1 MFPNRRV
8 FAMKLRLTLVLL
20 LAQFAAPAQKAKTD
34 HWVATWGTAQ
44 LLVRPQPPATAA
56 TAPAAPAKQAP
67 GAAAFHN
74 QTIRMVLRTSIGG
87 ERLRIKVANA
97 FGSAPVE
104 IGAAHLALHGKD
116 SEIVAGS
123 DRALTFNGKPGCT
136 LSPGVVRLSDPVDLK
151 VAALTDLA
159 VSLYFPGETGPPTS
173 HGTGLHTTY
182 VSKEGDFTGQPAIA
196 DATTRTSYYWLAAVD
211 VEAPADAATVVT
223 FGDSITD
230 GTASTPN
237 SDRNWPSQLA
247 ARLAHNKKTALI
259 GVANMGIGGNRV
271 LYDGTGSSAL
281 ARFDRD
287 VLSQSGV
294 KWVMLLEGINDI
306 GRIGTP
312 TPSPEAPT
320 ADDLI
325 AAYRQMIEIAHTHGI
340 KVIGCTLTP
349 YEGAGYSREPG
360 EAVREAVNTFIR
372 TGGAFDATVDFE
384 AATRD
389 SANPKR
395 FRADFDPGDHLHPND
410 AGYQAMADAVDLSIF
425 SRK

>member
-1 MFPNRRV
+1 
-8 FAMKLRLTLVLL
+8 MKMRLTLVLV
-20 LAQFAAPAQKAKTD
+20 LAQFAMHAQTAKGD

-44 LLVRPQPPATAA
+44 LLVRPQPPATPPA
-56 TAPAAPAKQAP
+56 TPAQQAP
-67 GAAAFHN
+67 GAAGFQN
-74 QTIRMVLRTSIGG
+74 QTVRMVVRTSIGG
-87 ERLRIKVANA
+87 QRLRIKVENA
-97 FGSAPVE
+97 FGSVPVT
-104 IGAAHLALHGKD
+104 IGTAHIALRAKD

-123 DRALTFNGKPGCT
+123 DRALTFSGKPGCI

-151 VAALTDLA
+151 VPALTDLA
-159 VSLYFPGETGPPTS
+159 VSLYFPGVTGPPTA

-182 VSKEGDFTGQPAIA
+182 VSKEGDFTGQSAIA
-196 DATTRTSYYWLAAVD
+196 DAAFTTLSYYYLAAVD
-211 VEAPADAATVVT
+211 VQAPAAAAALVT

-230 GTASTPN
+230 GALSTPN
-237 SDRNWPSQLA
+237 SNRNWPSLLA
-247 ARLAHNKKTALI
+247 ARLATNKKTGMI

-271 LYDGTGSSAL
+271 LYDGSGASAL

-294 KWVMLLEGINDI
+294 KWVMLLEAINDI
-306 GRIGTP
+306 GRVG

-325 AAYRQMIEIAHTHGI
+325 AAYRQIIEIAHTHGI

-360 EAVREAVNTFIR
+360 EAIREAVNTFIR
-372 TGGAFDATVDFE
+372 TGGAFDAVVDFE

-395 FRADFDPGDHLHPND
+395 FRAEFDPGDHLHPND
-410 AGYQAMADAVDLSIF
+410 AGYQAMANAVDLSIF
-425 SRK
+425 TRK